1 MAKKNTVGAM
11 TVAAQQAQLEDGAAQ

>member
-11 TVAAQQAQLEDGAAQ
+11 TVAAQQAQLEDGTAQ